1 MKFFL
6 VNRAAKGN
14 IKILALTILCILL
27 HACASY
33 KPQYGM
39 ETGPYEA
46 VTVHDEPQKPA
57 HRFYLIGDAGYAN
70 EPHTQNLLQI
80 VSKKLDNE
88 GKNTTLFYLG
98 DNIYPLGM
106 PVKKNTAERKDA
118 EGSLQAQIDMA
129 KLFPG
134 KTFFIPG
141 NHDWYHGYDGLKEE
155 EKFVKER
162 LGKDAFLPPKG
173 CGITDVEINDNIT
186 LIAIDSQ
193 WYIEDWDDYPTINDD
208 CNIKTREDLFIELE
222 DQLNKNQD
230 KTILLAIHHPLMSNG
245 AHGGQFSARKQLFP
259 LKYKVP
265 MPVIGSVI
273 NIARRSSGYSTQD
286 IQSRVYNTMADRI
299 KALIQGRG
307 NVIVVSGHDHNLQY
321 IHHNNIHQIISGAGS
336 KKEAAKAVYANDFS
350 YGGTGY
356 AILDIMK
363 DGTGEVSYFGVEEN
377 KEKKLFEK
385 KLLNHP
391 KPEIKQYPDKFP
403 ATKQATVYPP
413 EMGRKSKTHNFLFG
427 EHYREYYVKPIQA
440 KTVLLDTLYGG
451 VKPVKMGGG
460 HQTMSLRLQDKD
472 GKEYAMRGLR
482 KSATKFLQAVA
493 FKDRYLG
500 DALENTFA
508 ESFLMDFYT
517 TAHPYLPMIT
527 AKLAGSVGIY
537 HTKPRLYYVPKQNAL
552 GIYNDEFGDELY
564 VIEEH
569 VHKEQKGMKS
579 LGDSDGIEDTRDV
592 MKNLRK
598 DPKYSVDEQSYIRA
612 RLFDILIG
620 DWDRHGDQWKWAEFK
635 KDDKVIYKPIPK
647 DHDQAFTK
655 YDGALISIIL
665 NIPAL
670 RSMRTFKEDIRNIK
684 WLNKVP
690 YPMDLAFI
698 TRADEKDWLAEANYI
713 KTNLTDEAIEK
724 AFADLPNEVKDET
737 IGHIKQKLKSRREKL
752 SEFALRYRKVLLET
766 VLLTGTDKKEKF
778 VVTRLPAGKTQVQMY
793 SLKDDKEE
801 LLFDKAYSNAETKEI
816 WIYGLDDDDTFEVKG
831 QPGKK
836 PIRLRLL
843 GGQNHDVYKI
853 ENGKRVKIYD
863 FKSKKNTYETD
874 SRAARKLTDDYET
887 NMYDYKKPAYNVAAG
902 YPSIGYNPDDGV
914 KLGGILNYTVNN
926 FNRRPYSQKH
936 TVKAHYYFATNG
948 FELNYRGNFM
958 NIGSK
963 WNFALDAAYTSPNF
977 SINYFGL
984 GNETPNYDDDLGMN
998 YNRVKLQ
1005 VFKVAPSL
1013 FTESRNGS
1021 RAEIQASFETI
1032 EIDGTQ
1038 GRFVNQPG
1046 AVTYYL
1052 FEHRQFG
1059 GVNASYRFEN
1069 YDNASLPALGLDF
1082 SLAAGWKTSLDAI
1095 EKNFPHGEAGLR
1107 VIHKLISN
1115 DKLVLNTNIKGKFI
1129 FNNEFEFYQ
1138 GSVLGGDNDLRAY
1151 RRERF
1156 TGRSAFFQSTDV
1168 RYTIGSWKSSF
1179 IPVKYG
1185 IFGGYDYGRV
1195 WVSDDTS
1202 KKWHQS
1208 VGGGAFINGVD
1219 AVTARLFYFHGS
1231 DGGRVSFGFGF
1242 TF

>member
-6 VNRAAKGN
+6 VNCTAKGN
-14 IKILALTILCILL
+14 IKILALTLLCMLL
-27 HACASY
+27 YACASN
-33 KPQYGM
+33 KPQYGK
-39 ETGPYEA
+39 ETGPPDATLPSPSGE
-46 VTVHDEPQKPA
+46 KPE

-70 EPHTQNLLQI
+70 EPHSQSLLQI

-106 PVKKNTAERKDA
+106 PVKKNTPERKDA
-118 EGSLQAQIDMA
+118 EASLQAQIDMA

-134 KTFFIPG
+134 KILFIPG

-155 EKFVKER
+155 ENFVKER
-162 LGKDAFLPPKG
+162 LGKGAFLPPKG
-173 CGITDVEINDNIT
+173 CGITDVEITNKIT

-208 CNIKTREDLFIELE
+208 CSIKTREDLFKELE
-222 DQLNKNQD
+222 DLLAKNQD
-230 KTILLAIHHPLMSNG
+230 KTIVLAIHHPLMSNG

-286 IQSRVYNTMADRI
+286 IQSRVYNTLTNRI
-299 KALIQGRG
+299 KALIQGRD
-307 NVIVVSGHDHNLQY
+307 NVVVISGHDHNLQY
-321 IHHNNIHQIISGAGS
+321 IHHNNIQQIISGAGS

-363 DGTGEVSYFGVEEN
+363 DGTGEVSYFGVENNVET
-377 KEKKLFEK
+377 KLFIK
-385 KLLNHP
+385 KLLV
-391 KPEIKQYPDKFP
+391 KTEPEIQPYPNNFP
-403 ATKQATVYPP
+403 ATTQATVYPP
-413 EMGRKSKTHNFLFG
+413 EMGKKSGTYNFLFG
-427 EHYREYYVKPIQA
+427 KHYREYYVKPITA
-440 KTVLLDTLYGG
+440 RTALLDTLYGG
-451 VKPVKMGGG
+451 VKPVRMGGG
-460 HQTMSLRLQDKD
+460 HQTMSLRLQDKS

-482 KSATKFLQAVA
+482 KSATRFLQAVA
-493 FKDRYLG
+493 FKERYLG
-500 DALENTFA
+500 NELENTFA
-508 ESFLMDFYT
+508 ESFIMDFYT
-517 TAHPYLPMIT
+517 TAHPYLPMTT

-537 HTKPRLYYVPKQNAL
+537 HTNPRLYYVPKQNTL
-552 GIYNDEFGDELY
+552 GKYNEEFGNELY
-564 VIEEH
+564 VID
-569 VHKEQKGMKS
+569 EQVNKDQKDLPSFGKPE
-579 LGDSDGIEDTRDV
+579 DIEDTKGV
-592 MKNLRK
+592 LKNIAK
-598 DPKYSVDEQSYIRA
+598 DPKYSVDEKAYLRA

-620 DWDRHGDQWKWAEFK
+620 DWDRHDDQWKWAEFK
-635 KDDKVIYKPIPK
+635 KDGKVIYRPIPK

-655 YDGALISIIL
+655 HDGALISILL

-670 RSMRTFKEDIRNIK
+670 RQMKTFKDDIRNMK
-684 WLNKVP
+684 WLNRTA
-690 YPMDLAFI
+690 YPLDLAFLKK
-698 TRADEKDWLAEANYI
+698 AEEKDWLEEADYI
-713 KTNLTDEAIEK
+713 KKHLTDEAIDR
-724 AFADLPNEVKDET
+724 AFADLPAEVKDVT
-737 IGHIKQKLKSRREKL
+737 IDHIKAKLKARREKL
-752 SEFALRYRKVLLET
+752 GEFALRYRKIVLET
-766 VLLTGTDKKEKF
+766 VLVAGTDKKEKF
-778 VVTRLPAGKTQVQMY
+778 LITRLAQGKTQVQMY
-793 SLKDDKEE
+793 SLKDEGEQLLLDKT
-801 LLFDKAYSNAETKEI
+801 YSRAETKEL
-816 WIYGLDDDDTFEVKG
+816 WVYGLDDDDVFEVRGK
-831 QPGKK
+831 PGGKMIK
-836 PIRLRLL
+836 LRLL
-843 GGQNHDVYKI
+843 GGQNHDVYTV
-853 ENGKRVKIYD
+853 ENGKKVKIYD
-863 FKSKKNTYETD
+863 FKSKKNTYEVD
-874 SRAARKLTDDYET
+874 SRTAKKLTDDYET
-887 NMYDYKKPAYNVAAG
+887 NMYDYKKPTFNVAAG

-914 KLGGILNYTVNN
+914 KLGGVLNYTVNN

-1005 VFKVAPSL
+1005 VFKVAPSF
-1013 FTESRNGS
+1013 FTQSRNGS
-1021 RAEIQASFETI
+1021 FTEIQASFETI
-1032 EIDGTQ
+1032 EIDGTE
-1038 GRFVNQPG
+1038 GRFVNQPD
-1046 AVTYYL
+1046 AVAEYL

-1059 GVNASYRFEN
+1059 GINASYRFEN
-1069 YDNASLPALGLDF
+1069 YDNSSLPALGLAF
-1082 SLAAGWKTSLDAI
+1082 SLAAGWKTSLDEI
-1095 EKNFPHGEAGLR
+1095 EKSFPHGEAGLR
-1107 VIHKLISN
+1107 VIHKLIPN
-1115 DKLVLNTNIKGKFI
+1115 DKLVLNTTIKGKFI

-1138 GSVLGGDNDLRAY
+1138 GATLGGDNDLRAY

-1156 TGRSAFFQSTDV
+1156 TGRTSFFQSTDI

-1195 WVSDDTS
+1195 WVSDDVS
-1202 KKWHQS
+1202 EKWHQS
-1208 VGGGAFINGVD
+1208 VGGGAFINGID